1 MMPLYRWNP
10 DNLEPVPPTTFEAER
25 LQEADLQ
32 RLLRDQPGVLEEG
45 LFIIAEEFGNWQDS
59 YRSIDLLGLDRT
71 GRLVI
76 IELKRTQSG
85 DHSELQAIRY
95 AAMVSIMTL
104 EDVIEA
110 HGGFLVR
117 RGINE
122 DARIR
127 ILNQLGV
134 ADEADAEI
142 RTKDPRIILASAG
155 FSKELTTSV
164 LWLNDNGLDITC
176 IRLRLYRN
184 GDEIMM
190 DTDQVM
196 PLPESSD
203 YLVKVREREAVERSQ
218 RRQGELV
225 PGGGAFRETIASVP
239 DESQAL
245 LMRLY
250 QWATVLEQ
258 EGLCRLSTYFGAG
271 LAEGETSLLARIEPE
286 RAGLICIYNYRG
298 NTRNYPGNA
307 RIQFFRSVFERRAP
321 NSISRVESLISPL
334 QIRQGNWT
342 GEIPDGLLD
351 ALTDAYREANGLP
364 PTAPRPDT
372 GPGSLAAAE

>member
-1 MMPLYRWNP
+1 MPN
-10 DNLEPVPPTTFEAER
+10 R
-25 LQEADLQ
+25 LISQMSTHPNLQ
-32 RLLRDQPGVLEEG
+32 RLLRDQPDVLEEG
-45 LFIIAEEFGNWQDS
+45 LFIISEEYSNWQDS

-71 GRLVI
+71 GRLVV

-104 EDVIEA
+104 EQIVEA
-110 HGGFLVR
+110 HREYLVR
-117 RGINE
+117 RGKNE
-122 DARIR
+122 DARVH
-127 ILNQLGV
+127 ILGHLGV
-134 ADEADAEI
+134 SEEADAEI

-155 FSKELTTSV
+155 FSKELSTSV

-203 YLVKVREREAVERSQ
+203 YLVKVREREAVARRQ
-218 RRQGELV
+218 RRHGELV
-225 PGGGAFRETIASVP
+225 PGGEAFRETIASVP

-250 QWATVLEQ
+250 QWATALEQ
-258 EGLCRLSTYFGAG
+258 EGLCRLSTYFGTG
-271 LAEGETSLLARIEPE
+271 LSEGEISLLTRIEPE
-286 RAGLICIYNYRG
+286 RAGLICIYNYQGKR
-298 NTRNYPGNA
+298 RNYQGNV
-307 RIQFFRSVFERRAP
+307 RIQSFRSVFERRAP

-342 GEIPDGLLD
+342 GEFPDGLLD

-364 PTAPRPDT
+364 TTPPP
-372 GPGSLAAAE
+372 GNSPGSPAPAG